1 MRIITCILLLLLFR
15 LSSVAQEYHGK
26 VIDSKS
32 QPISNASV
40 IMLNGKGK
48 TIAFTKS
55 TANGGYMISA
65 PEEKGGKYLT
75 FVCMGYDRD
84 TISLEGFKQGQ
95 ATILYEKAFEIREV
109 KVTAPQIRQR
119 GDTLDYIVNMFK
131 QKQDRTIE
139 DVLKKMPGISVNE
152 DGSIEVGGQKINKLY
167 IEGMDLLGNKYAE
180 ATQNISVG
188 KVKKV
193 QVLNNHQPVKML
205 RNSTFSDQ
213 AALNIV
219 LADDAKEVWQAA
231 ADLGA
236 GLALQKPTDGLGN
249 ARLTAMRFGHQS
261 QSISMY
267 KFNNTGKDILHEINI
282 NQLLGLTAPEE
293 SGVLSNINLGQP
305 DLKRERTSFN
315 CSHLFATNWLFKLRK
330 DSELRFQLSGALDK
344 SKQRQTT
351 TTIYQDVPGNATI
364 AEDVSAH
371 SYESVVNADMSYKVN
386 SDKTFLVN
394 NLSGYMDWNRST
406 GVSVLNDNTVRE
418 NVKPHKRYISDD
430 FRWIYK
436 LSDKRNIALT
446 GYVAYNDLPGHLL
459 LNDGSWE
466 ELHLQTFRWKL
477 NSWLSHRYGKVNVT
491 YDINAHGTAQWLSTV
506 NRVDT
511 ASNRY
516 CESWV
521 TGKAT
526 AAYKN
531 DAFSFS
537 VEMPLSWL
545 NRRFQGKDKQDLLF
559 TPNATAEWS
568 PSNSWSFKVRYG
580 YSWQPM
586 QLTQITSLSYFSSYL
601 SLTQGLGYLDNT
613 HGQNL
618 SATINYR
625 NVGSGFFATSL
636 TTWSNTSGNVLY
648 CADYVDGFYTTRPTD
663 LRSDGRFLM
672 SMLQLTKSFHWSHL
686 SISLQG
692 NYTQSDYK
700 MLLND
705 VVTPFQLKG
714 ASAKWSLSL
723 QPASW
728 FSFSYNGD
736 LGCSKQINRAD
747 NLLHSPS
754 LVSFSHQL
762 KTFFM
767 PGKWQVEWAQ
777 ELYHSNSHATSTN
790 YFMDLSVSYRQK
802 HYEIGLSL
810 SNILGTKTYQQHYYT
825 TSQQIFQVNY
835 LRPREIMANVSF
847 DF

>member
-1 MRIITCILLLLLFR
+1 MRIVTCLLLLLLCR
-15 LSSVAQEYHGK
+15 LSGLAQEYHGK
-26 VIDSKS
+26 VVDGESH
-32 QPISNASV
+32 PISNASV
-40 IMLNGKGK
+40 VMLNGKGK
-48 TIAFTKS
+48 TIAFAKTA
-55 TANGGYMISA
+55 ANGGYMVSA
-65 PEEKGGKYLT
+65 PAEKGGRYLT
-75 FVCMGYDRD
+75 FVCMGYERD
-84 TISLEGFKQGQ
+84 TITLEGFKQGQ
-95 ATILYEKAFEIREV
+95 VTMLHEKEFEIREV

-119 GDTLDYIVNMFK
+119 GDTLDYFVGMFK

-180 ATQNISVG
+180 ATQNIAAG

-205 RNSTFSDQ
+205 RSSTFSDQ

-219 LADDAKEVWQAA
+219 LADDAKEVWQEA

-236 GLALQKPTDGLGN
+236 GLSLQKPTDYLGN
-249 ARLTAMRFGHQS
+249 VRLTAMRFGHKS

-267 KFNNTGKDILHEINI
+267 KFNNTGKNILHEINI
-282 NQLLGLTAPEE
+282 NQLLGISAPEE
-293 SGVLSNINLGQP
+293 NGVLSNINLTLP
-305 DLKRERTSFN
+305 DLKDERTSFN
-315 CSHLFATNWLFKLRK
+315 CSHLFATNWLFKLGK
-330 DSELRFQLSGALDK
+330 DRDLRLQLSGALDR

-351 TTIYQDVPGNATI
+351 TTIYQDVPGGATI

-371 SYESVVNADMSYKVN
+371 SYESTINADLSYKVN

-406 GVSVLNDNTVRE
+406 GLSVLNDNTVRE
-418 NVKPHKRYISDD
+418 NVKPHKRYITDD

-436 LSDKRNIALT
+436 LNSKRNIALT
-446 GYVAYNDLPGHLL
+446 GYVAYNDLPGQLL
-459 LNDGSWE
+459 LKDGSWE
-466 ELHLQTFRWKL
+466 KMHQQMFRWKVGT
-477 NSWLSHRYGKVNVT
+477 WLSHRYGKVNIT
-491 YDINAHGTAQWLSTV
+491 YDLTSRGSEQWLSTV

-511 ASNRY
+511 ASNKY
-516 CESWV
+516 SESWL

-526 AAYKN
+526 ATYKT
-531 DAFSFS
+531 DMFDFS

-545 NRRFQGKDKQDLLF
+545 CRRFEGKGKSDLLF
-559 TPNATAEWS
+559 NPEATMKWS
-568 PSNSWSFKVRYG
+568 PNNSWDFRLRYG
-580 YSWQPM
+580 YSWQPF
-586 QLTQITSLSYFSSYL
+586 QLTQITSLTYFSSYM
-601 SLTQGLGYLDNT
+601 SVTQGLGYLDNT
-613 HGQNL
+613 HGQSL

-625 NVGSGFFATSL
+625 NVSKGFFATSL
-636 TTWSNTSGNVLY
+636 TTWSNTSGSILY
-648 CADYVDGFYTTRPTD
+648 RADYADGFYSTRPTD
-663 LRSDGRFLM
+663 LRSNGSFLM
-672 SMLQLTKSFHWSHL
+672 SMLQFTKSMHWCHL
-686 SISLQG
+686 SVSLQG

-705 VVTPFQLKG
+705 AITPFRLQG
-714 ASAKWSLSL
+714 ASATLSASI

-728 FSFSYNGD
+728 LSFSYNGD
-736 LGCSKQINRAD
+736 LGCSKQVNRTSND
-747 NLLHSPS
+747 LHSPS

-767 PGKWQVEWAQ
+767 PGRWQVEWDQ

-790 YFMDLSVSYRQK
+790 YFMDLSISYRQK

-810 SNILGTKTYQQHYYT
+810 NNLLGTKTYQQHYYT
-825 TSQQIFQVNY
+825 TNQQIYQVNY
-835 LRPREIMANVSF
+835 LRPREIMATVSF